1 MILPPQTVT
10 LGDRSYPVIFGALL
24 GLGAALAERRR
35 LGPCVVVTNDVVG
48 PLYAEAAQA
57 SLRAAGFSPTLLT
70 LPDGEANK
78 TFETWTGLVEAL
90 LARRVDRHT
99 PVIALGGGVT
109 GDVVGFAAA
118 SVLRGLPLVQVP
130 TTLLAMVDSSVGGK
144 TGVNAKEG
152 KNLIGAFYQP
162 SLVYAAI
169 DTLATLPEDELRCGL
184 GEVVK
189 HGVIDS
195 EALLSALETDGLRV
209 LHRDAEATARAV
221 AECVRVKAAIVSQDE
236 REEGLRAILNL
247 GHTLGH
253 AVERCLGY
261 GAIRHGEAVGLGI
274 IAEAR
279 IAELRGEADGAFRAR
294 ITALLTSLGLPVRCP
309 TLSAE
314 ALVTATGM
322 DKKRAYG
329 TLRVAYP
336 IECGRVRL
344 DAVTPEELHEAALVI
359 SAREEDR

>member
-294 ITALLTSLGLPVRCP
+294 ITALLRSLGLPVRCP

>member
-169 DTLATLPEDELRCGL
+169 DTLATLPSTLIAGGKSAVRNRSEPLRDTIRRSRSL
-184 GEVVK
+184 TNL
-189 HGVIDS
+189 
-195 EALLSALETDGLRV
+195 EA
-209 LHRDAEATARAV
+209 
-221 AECVRVKAAIVSQDE
+221 
-236 REEGLRAILNL
+236 
-247 GHTLGH
+247 
-253 AVERCLGY
+253 
-261 GAIRHGEAVGLGI
+261 
-274 IAEAR
+274 
-279 IAELRGEADGAFRAR
+279 
-294 ITALLTSLGLPVRCP
+294 
-309 TLSAE
+309 
-314 ALVTATGM
+314 
-322 DKKRAYG
+322 
-329 TLRVAYP
+329 
-336 IECGRVRL
+336 
-344 DAVTPEELHEAALVI
+344 
-359 SAREEDR
+359 